1 MGVHRGTSEARPS
14 AVRLSQRGRGRH
26 LDRTP
31 GGRLPRRAADD
42 GVRDAGYVERRAP
55 APEAGRG
62 RGAVPALCPRL
73 RFRITDA
80 SVTDPLR
87 QAGTASLDQLH
98 EDFTQLEALGVR
110 HVTLDW
116 YTDDLDLTRRHEWGW
131 RMFATMAEKV
141 FDLVRE
147 TVRS

>member
-1 MGVHRGTSEARPS
+1 
-14 AVRLSQRGRGRH
+14 
-26 LDRTP
+26 
-31 GGRLPRRAADD
+31 
-42 GVRDAGYVERRAP
+42 
-55 APEAGRG
+55 
-62 RGAVPALCPRL
+62 VPALCPRL

-80 SVTDPLR
+80 PVTDPLR

-147 TVRS
+147 TLRS